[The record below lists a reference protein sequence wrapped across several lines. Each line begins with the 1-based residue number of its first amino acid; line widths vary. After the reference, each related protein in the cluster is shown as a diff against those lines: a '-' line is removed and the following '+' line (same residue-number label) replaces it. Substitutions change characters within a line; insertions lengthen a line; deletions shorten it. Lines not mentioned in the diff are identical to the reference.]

1 MGFRCVA
8 VLLMAGGW
16 TTLAAAGPVV
26 VADSACPRHAVDIE
40 AFATCE
46 GDRVA
51 KPEEE
56 ATTDGRS
63 LSEPAPTDYA
73 QAVEVQAPARDS
85 VLPNS

>member
-26 VADSACPRHAVDIE
+26 VDDSACPRHAVDIE

-51 KPEEE
+51 KPEED

-73 QAVEVQAPARDS
+73 QAVDVRAPARDAE
-85 VLPNS
+85 VPNS